1 MTEMTIE
8 WTEAI
13 AAAAGA
19 IARKEDLGEC
29 DVVPNVRLRV
39 RKGNAEVQVRREGW
53 ESFGRTQSG
62 MLDEATRLLES
73 GRLGVESERPRRA
86 VAEAHK
92 ESLPVVVIDDGE
104 GEEEATKEVPR
115 LAARDAV
122 LVAIVRDGLSRRAEI
137 TTVAAAFSSDA
148 AVSKALCPRACDTE
162 RGGHGMWT
170 LEDGVYGVT
179 TEGKKVYAALLGD
192 HPSLDSTAAPVAALE
207 EQEDVVLEAREAPN
221 TLETMLASSAAATD
235 GLNLELSYVSATK
248 LHSDA
253 TNTRFSELY
262 NPGDLMTE
270 VLATVE
276 TELSERDFKTE
287 AAEKSGELATVSERQ
302 SNAKRAFE
310 DALAELMAATEA
322 SNEAISEAK
331 RRRGV

>member
-1 MTEMTIE
+1 MAEMTIE

-86 VAEAHK
+86 VAEAHN
-92 ESLPVVVIDDGE
+92 ESLPVVVIDEGE
-104 GEEEATKEVPR
+104 GGEEATKEVPR

-122 LVAIVRDGLSRRAEI
+122 LVAIARDGLSTRAQI

-192 HPSLDSTAAPVAALE
+192 HPSLDSTAAPVAARASTTMAPMPQPPTAALE
-207 EQEDVVLEAREAPN
+207 EQEDVVLEAREAPS
-221 TLETMLASSAAATD
+221 TLETMLH
-235 GLNLELSYVSATK
+235 G
-248 LHSDA
+248 
-253 TNTRFSELY
+253 
-262 NPGDLMTE
+262 
-270 VLATVE
+270 
-276 TELSERDFKTE
+276 
-287 AAEKSGELATVSERQ
+287 
-302 SNAKRAFE
+302 
-310 DALAELMAATEA
+310 
-322 SNEAISEAK
+322 
-331 RRRGV
+331 